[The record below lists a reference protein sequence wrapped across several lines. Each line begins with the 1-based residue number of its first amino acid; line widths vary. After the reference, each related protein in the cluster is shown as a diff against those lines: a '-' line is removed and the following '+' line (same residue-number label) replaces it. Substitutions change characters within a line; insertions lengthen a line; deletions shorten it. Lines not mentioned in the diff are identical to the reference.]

1 MIRLIKI
8 RLTCGIRENILYFC
22 VVLHIVISGTVFVI
36 GEKVRFSVSVSGINL
51 LLVDD

>member
-22 VVLHIVISGTVFVI
+22 IVLHIVISDTVVI
-36 GEKVRFSVSVSGINL
+36 GEKVRFSVSVSGMDL